1 MRSNALPHDEP
12 PRRRTLLRVAIT
24 LGAIVLLAWCFRA
37 WLDPSVLLGLM
48 SGLSFC
54 G

>member
-1 MRSNALPHDEP
+1 MMNRTLPHEP
-12 PRRRTLLRVAIT
+12 VIRRRALRVAVAA
-24 LGAIVLLAWCFRA
+24 GAALLLAWCFHA